1 MKSIK
6 RVIQY
11 ETAKKQ
17 ECSASLAAYGIL
29 SCVPVFAL
37 PRLSSHIDFRPL
49 GLASRLLHDAKLPS
63 QHAAG
68 WLASSCPYVSN
79 KRFFMNLEKTT
90 TLCSLKIEFHAQTAT
105 LCSMKI
111 ELHVQTTTL
120 CSMKIELHVQTA
132 TLSSLKIELHAQT
145 ATLCSLKIEKS
156 LSASIN
162 PCFAVVDLSTHSC
175 ALSNINHL
183 FLNRRKK
190 CIEPTI

>member
-6 RVIQY
+6 RMIQY
-11 ETAKKQ
+11 ETAIKQ

-63 QHAAG
+63 QHAAC

-79 KRFFMNLEKTT
+79 KRFLLNLEKTT
-90 TLCSLKIEFHAQTAT
+90 TLSSLKIEFHAQTATLCSLKIEFHAQTAT
-105 LCSMKI
+105 L
-111 ELHVQTTTL
+111 
-120 CSMKIELHVQTA
+120 
-132 TLSSLKIELHAQT
+132 SSLKIEFHAQT

-175 ALSNINHL
+175 VLSNINYL
-183 FLNRRKK
+183 F
-190 CIEPTI
+190 